1 MPRPPKKPPDPEF
14 RGRHAHAARSP
25 GHIEPGRISESR
37 ALFDEFADRATQVA
51 FTYQRSL
58 DQLQTIVETVAG
70 SPILNRAE
78 QDAVL
83 KQLGLHLPPELTPQ
97 FHGLAPGPPKQ
108 QTSIPDHAPQLWKDG
123 REITLHLP
131 SGEVRKQTFNPVQFI
146 RAIYGRWIGRG
157 LTRRHL
163 NKLDPD
169 LYRALSVWE
178 HRHPEDRLM
187 ELPTLAEEIDAKI
200 AALAHE
206 FSPDELRKLGSTLQ
220 TRHRRSKN

>member
-1 MPRPPKKPPDPEF
+1 MPKPPRKPPDPEL
-14 RGRHAHAARSP
+14 RGRHARAVQSA
-25 GHIEPGRISESR
+25 GLIEPERLSEAR
-37 ALFDEFADRATQVA
+37 MLFAEFDDRAAQVA

-58 DQLQTIVETVAG
+58 DQLQKIVETVAG
-70 SPILNRAE
+70 SAILNRTE
-78 QDAVL
+78 RDAVL
-83 KQLGLHLPPELTPQ
+83 KQICLHLPPELTPQ
-97 FHGLAPGPPKQ
+97 FHGVAPGPPKQ
-108 QTSIPDHAPQLWKDG
+108 QTSVPDHAPQLWKDG

-131 SGEVRKQTFNPVQFI
+131 SGEERKQTFNPVQFI
-146 RAIYGRWIGRG
+146 RGVYGRWIGRG

-163 NKLDPD
+163 NRLDPD

-178 HRHPEDRLM
+178 HRHPEDRLT